1 MGTRLPG
8 GAPANH
14 TRIKYSITRSNCH
27 LRLALS
33 LSGIHNISKKKFFPK
48 SLIFVLSQ
56 HNICTYVSTYKEMAV
71 CVTYVKLGKI
81 AHTHTHT
88 STFTNTNTTLQ
99 PFLVQWGHTP
109 STEQVCMQVRRHTHT
124 DRHSKVLL
132 TGKVPPPIRGGGDS
146 HLCSTL
152 SLY

>member
-48 SLIFVLSQ
+48 SLILVLNQ

-71 CVTYVKLGKI
+71 CVLHMLSWGKQHI
-81 AHTHTHT
+81 HTHTHQHQYNVA
-88 STFTNTNTTLQ
+88 TFPCTMGTYTIHRTGLYA
-99 PFLVQWGHTP
+99 
-109 STEQVCMQVRRHTHT
+109 SEASHTH
-124 DRHSKVLL
+124 R
-132 TGKVPPPIRGGGDS
+132 PPQQSAPHR
-146 HLCSTL
+146 
-152 SLY
+152 